1 MAGIAHWDISAELF
15 DSLSYPLGLVVVV
28 IVLLESN
35 SALAAAFRH
44 CLLYVRWTGV
54 LERMASWG
62 ALACSLQR
70 VPCVLVVNVCVLGVV
85 VLAAVTSGCVRVRGL
100 ANRLLPWRLKSVI
113 CLTRLWR
120 DVGVVAVVGVVVVVG
135 DVGGVVGVVGP
146 TGVWVAVWFVVVG
159 GVLVGCW
166 SRLRLAN
173 LLLAIKRSCCICL
186 ARRLLGGGV
195 GVSGYSLM

>member
-54 LERMASWG
+54 LERTASWG

-100 ANRLLPWRLKSVI
+100 ANRLLPWRLRSAI
-113 CLTRLWR
+113 CLARLWR

-135 DVGGVVGVVGP
+135 DVGDVVGWCWW
-146 TGVWVAVWFVVVG
+146 TNG
-159 GVLVGCW
+159 GMGDRLV
-166 SRLRLAN
+166 
-173 LLLAIKRSCCICL
+173 RSCRWC
-186 ARRLLGGGV
+186 V
-195 GVSGYSLM
+195 GWVLIASASGKPSPRH